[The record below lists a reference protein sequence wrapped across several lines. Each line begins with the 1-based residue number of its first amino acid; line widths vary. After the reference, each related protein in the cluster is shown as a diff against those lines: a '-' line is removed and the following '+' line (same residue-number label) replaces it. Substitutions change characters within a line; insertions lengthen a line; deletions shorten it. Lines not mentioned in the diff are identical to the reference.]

1 MENNK
6 VKRETN
12 DKNETHEVNLR
23 KTLIK
28 VNYVGSNL
36 NIERSTDCMFLNP
49 KTIVYI
55 RKPSEDEIDH
65 CRFNGIN
72 IPKCLVGTVDGK
84 EIKSYNI
91 DLDTFNNILT
101 DNIND

>member
-1 MENNK
+1 MENND
-6 VKRETN
+6 VKTKTD
-12 DKNETHEVNLR
+12 DKNETYEANLR
-23 KTLIK
+23 KTPIK

-36 NIERSTDCMFLNP
+36 NIERSTDYMILNP

-55 RKPSEDEIDH
+55 RKPSDIEIEDYK
-65 CRFNGIN
+65 FNRIN